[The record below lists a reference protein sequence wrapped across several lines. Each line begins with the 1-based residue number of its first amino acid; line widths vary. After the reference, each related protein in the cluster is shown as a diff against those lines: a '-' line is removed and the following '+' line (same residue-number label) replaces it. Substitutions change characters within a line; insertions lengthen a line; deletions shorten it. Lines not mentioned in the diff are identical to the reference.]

1 MGRLLIVDD
10 EPNLRRVLSSD
21 LRLDGHSVEEADGVT
36 AAQPLLSERDY
47 DVVITDQKMPDGDGL
62 KVLSLAHE
70 SDPSLAVIFLT
81 AVPTIELAV
90 ESMRQGAFD
99 FISKPFNP
107 EVVRATVRRACERTA
122 LLRENQLLKST
133 VGSLLGADTIYGE
146 SKEIKAVREQIARVA
161 PTDATVLIVGETG
174 TGKEL
179 VARAIHR
186 NSRRAN
192 KPLIA
197 VNCAAFT
204 ETLLESELFGHERG
218 AFTGADRARQGLFEA
233 AHGGTLFLDEAGEMS
248 AAAQAKLLRVL
259 VDGQV
264 VRVGS
269 TQSRSVDV
277 RVLVATHRNLEE
289 RVQQGLFRQDL
300 YYRLAVVPIRIPAL
314 RERREDIP
322 GLCDV
327 LSAQI
332 AKDLKVRRKRM
343 SPEALQK
350 IINYAFPGNIRE
362 LRNLLERAHI
372 LGPSEEISADELPLG
387 DHTQPSPASQ
397 NMEMRD
403 WIRTL
408 PSKVE
413 LRELLTQFEKGLIE
427 RALEEAN
434 GVQAE
439 AARMLSLSR
448 SDIGYKIARY
458 AIGRSEDNQPLR

>member
-21 LRLDGHSVEEADGVT
+21 LRLDGHVVEEAEGVT
-36 AAQPLLSERDY
+36 AALPLLNERDY

-62 KVLSLAHE
+62 KILSITHE
-70 SDPSLAVIFLT
+70 SDPSVAVIFLT
-81 AVPTIELAV
+81 AVPTVELAV

-99 FISKPFNP
+99 FVTKPFNP
-107 EVVRATVRRACERTA
+107 EVVRATVRRASERTN

-133 VGSLLGADTIYGE
+133 VGSLLGDDTIFGN
-146 SKEIKAVREQIARVA
+146 SAEIKAVREQIALVA

-259 VDGQV
+259 VDGEV

-269 TQSRSVDV
+269 TQPRKVDV
-277 RVLVATHRNLEE
+277 RVIVATHRNLEE

-300 YYRLAVVPIRIPAL
+300 YYRLAVVPIRIAPL
-314 RERREDIP
+314 RERKEDIP
-322 GLCDV
+322 GLCEV
-327 LSAQI
+327 LAIQI
-332 AKDLKVRRKRM
+332 AKELKVRPKRM
-343 SPEALQK
+343 SAEALQK
-350 IINYAFPGNIRE
+350 VIKYAFPGNIRE

-372 LGPSEEISADELPLG
+372 MGPHGEISADELPV
-387 DHTQPSPASQ
+387 DSSDRVAPASQ
-397 NMEMRD
+397 KIEMRD
-403 WIRTL
+403 WIRML
-408 PSKVE
+408 PPSID
-413 LRELLTQFEKGLIE
+413 LRELLTAFEKGLIE
-427 RALEEAN
+427 RALEQAN

-439 AARMLSLSR
+439 AARMLGLSR
-448 SDIGYKIARY
+448 SDIGYKVAKY
-458 AIGRSEDNQPLR
+458 AIAPPEGRDSR

>member
-10 EPNLRRVLSSD
+10 EPNLRRVLGSD
-21 LRLDGHSVEEADGVT
+21 LRLDGHSVEEADGLT
-36 AAQPLLSERDY
+36 AAQPLLRERDY

-62 KVLSLAHE
+62 RVLSITHE
-70 SDPSLAVIFLT
+70 SDPSIAVIFLT

-99 FISKPFNP
+99 FIAKPFNP
-107 EVVRATVRRACERTA
+107 EVVRATVRRACERTS

-133 VGSLLGADTIYGE
+133 VGSLLGADTIFGDSE
-146 SKEIKAVREQIARVA
+146 KIRAVREQIARVA

-186 NSRRAN
+186 NSPRAN

-269 TQSRSVDV
+269 TQSRTVDV
-277 RVLVATHRNLEE
+277 RVLAATHRNLEE

-314 RERREDIP
+314 REHKEDIP
-322 GLCDV
+322 GLCEV
-327 LSAQI
+327 LSTQI

-343 SPEALQK
+343 STEALRK
-350 IINYAFPGNIRE
+350 IMNYAFPGNIRE

-372 LGPSEEISADELPLG
+372 LGPHEEISGDELPVESSEPLATV
-387 DHTQPSPASQ
+387 TQR
-397 NMEMRD
+397 MEMAD

-408 PSKVE
+408 PPSVE
-413 LRELLTQFEKGLIE
+413 LRELLTAFEKGLIE
-427 RALEEAN
+427 RALEQAN

-439 AARMLSLSR
+439 AARMLGLSR
-448 SDIGYKIARY
+448 SDIGYKVAKY
-458 AIGRSEDNQPLR
+458 AIGRPEDGAGEK

>member
-21 LRLDGHSVEEADGVT
+21 LRLDGHLVEEADGVT
-36 AAQPLLSERDY
+36 AATPLLTERDY

-62 KVLSLAHE
+62 KVLSIAHE
-70 SDPSLAVIFLT
+70 SDPSVAVIFLT

-99 FISKPFNP
+99 FITKPFSP
-107 EVVRATVRRACERTA
+107 EVVRATVQRACERTN
-122 LLRENQLLKST
+122 LVRENQLLKST
-133 VGSLLGADTIYGE
+133 VGNLLGVDTIFGN
-146 SKEIKAVREQIARVA
+146 SAEIKDVREQIARVA

-186 NSRRAN
+186 NSRRAQ

-218 AFTGADRARQGLFEA
+218 AFTGADRTRQGLFEA
-233 AHGGTLFLDEAGEMS
+233 ANGGILFLDEAGEMS
-248 AAAQAKLLRVL
+248 PAAQAKLLRVL
-259 VDGQV
+259 VDGEV
-264 VRVGS
+264 LRVGS
-269 TQSRSVDV
+269 TQSRTVDV
-277 RVLVATHRNLEE
+277 RVLVATHRNLQE

-300 YYRLAVVPIRIPAL
+300 YYRLAVVPIHIPPL
-314 RERREDIP
+314 RDHKEDIP

-332 AKDLKVRRKRM
+332 AKDLKVRPKRM
-343 SPEALQK
+343 SEEALKK
-350 IINYAFPGNIRE
+350 ITNYAFPGNIRE

-372 LGPSEEISADELPLG
+372 LGQREEIAADELPIDASG
-387 DHTQPSPASQ
+387 YTAAATQK
-397 NMEMRD
+397 MEMRD
-403 WIRTL
+403 WLRTL
-408 PSKVE
+408 PSTLD
-413 LRELLTQFEKGLIE
+413 LRELLTAFERGLLE
-427 RALEEAN
+427 RALEQAN

-439 AARMLSLSR
+439 AARMLGLSR
-448 SDIGYKIARY
+448 SDMGYKVTKY
-458 AIGRSEDNQPLR
+458 AIGRAVDAT

>member
-1 MGRLLIVDD
+1 MSRLLIVDD

-21 LRLDGHSVEEADGVT
+21 LRLEGHVVEEADGVT
-36 AAQPLLSERDY
+36 SATLVLRQRDY
-47 DVVITDQKMPDGDGL
+47 DVVITDQKMPDGDGM
-62 KVLSLAHE
+62 KVLSIARD
-70 SDPSLAVIFLT
+70 SDPSIAVIFLT

-99 FISKPFNP
+99 FITKPFNP
-107 EVVRATVRRACERTA
+107 EVVRATVRRACERTN

-133 VGSLLGADTIYGE
+133 VGNLLGADAIFGN
-146 SKEIKAVREQIARVA
+146 SAGIKAVRDQIARVA

-179 VARAIHR
+179 VARALHR
-186 NSRRAN
+186 NSQRGN

-218 AFTGADRARQGLFEA
+218 AFTGADRPRQGLFEA

-248 AAAQAKLLRVL
+248 PAAQAKLLRVL

-264 VRVGS
+264 VRIGS
-269 TQSRSVDV
+269 TQARTVNV

-314 RERREDIP
+314 RERKEDIP
-322 GLCDV
+322 GLCEV

-332 AKDLKVRRKRM
+332 AKDLKVPRKRM
-343 SPEALQK
+343 SPEALKK
-350 IINYAFPGNIRE
+350 IMNYAFPGNIRE

-372 LGPSEEISADELPLG
+372 LGPCEEISAEELPVG
-387 DHTQPSPASQ
+387 SGEQTARESQ

-408 PSKVE
+408 PPSVE
-413 LRELLTQFEKGLIE
+413 LRALLTAFEKGLIE
-427 RALEEAN
+427 RALEQAN

-439 AARMLSLSR
+439 AARMLGLSR
-448 SDIGYKIARY
+448 SDIGYKVAKY
-458 AIGRSEDNQPLR
+458 AIAHLEDRD

>member
-10 EPNLRRVLSSD
+10 EPNLRRVLGSD
-21 LRLDGHSVEEADGVT
+21 LRLDGHSVEEADGV
-36 AAQPLLSERDY
+36 AAAILLLRERDY
-47 DVVITDQKMPDGDGL
+47 EVVITDQKMPDGNGL
-62 KVLSLAHE
+62 KVLSIAHDI
-70 SDPSLAVIFLT
+70 DPSVAVIFLT

-99 FISKPFNP
+99 FITKPFNP
-107 EVVRATVRRACERTA
+107 EVVRATVRRACERTN

-133 VGSLLGADTIYGE
+133 VGSLLGADTIFGNSAGIQE
-146 SKEIKAVREQIARVA
+146 VREQIARVA

-179 VARAIHR
+179 VARAIHS
-186 NSRRAN
+186 NSPRAN

-248 AAAQAKLLRVL
+248 PPAQAKLLRVL

-264 VRVGS
+264 LRVGS
-269 TQSRSVDV
+269 TQSRSVNV
-277 RVLVATHRNLEE
+277 RVLAATHRNLEE

-314 RERREDIP
+314 RERKEDIP
-322 GLCDV
+322 GMCEV

-332 AKDLKVRRKRM
+332 AKDLKVRPKRM
-343 SPEALQK
+343 SPDALQK
-350 IINYAFPGNIRE
+350 IMKYAFPGNIRE

-372 LGPSEEISADELPLG
+372 LGSREEISADELPLG
-387 DHTQPSPASQ
+387 YSDQVAPASR
-397 NMEMRD
+397 NIDMRD

-408 PSKVE
+408 PPTVE
-413 LRELLTQFEKGLIE
+413 LRELLTAFEKGLVE
-427 RALEEAN
+427 RALEQAN

-439 AARMLSLSR
+439 AARMLGLSR
-448 SDIGYKIARY
+448 SDIGYKVTKY
-458 AIGRSEDNQPLR
+458 AIGRPEDSA

>member
-36 AAQPLLSERDY
+36 AALPLLRKRDY

-62 KVLSLAHE
+62 KVLSIAQE
-70 SDPSLAVIFLT
+70 NDPSLAVIFLT

-90 ESMRQGAFD
+90 ESMREGAFD
-99 FISKPFNP
+99 FITKPFSP
-107 EVVRATVRRACERTA
+107 EVVRATVRRACEHTN
-122 LLRENQLLKST
+122 LVRENQLLKST
-133 VGSLLGADTIYGE
+133 VGSLLGADTIFGG
-146 SKEIKAVREQIARVA
+146 STGIKEVREQIARVA

-186 NSRRAN
+186 NSRRAQ

-259 VDGQV
+259 VDGEV
-264 VRVGS
+264 LRVGS
-269 TQSRSVDV
+269 TQSRTVDV

-289 RVQQGLFRQDL
+289 RVRQDLFRQDL
-300 YYRLAVVPIRIPAL
+300 YYRLAVVPIHIPPL
-314 RERREDIP
+314 RERKEDIP
-322 GLCDV
+322 GLCEV

-332 AKDLKVRRKRM
+332 AKDLKVKPKRM
-343 SPEALQK
+343 SAEALHK
-350 IINYAFPGNIRE
+350 IMNYSFPGNIRE
-362 LRNLLERAHI
+362 LLNLLERAHI
-372 LGPSEEISADELPLG
+372 LGLRDEITADELPVG
-387 DHTQPSPASQ
+387 ASGPAESVVQ
-397 NMEMRD
+397 RMEMSD

-408 PSKVE
+408 PPSID
-413 LRELLTQFEKGLIE
+413 LRQLLTDFEKALLE
-427 RALEEAN
+427 RALEQSG

-439 AARMLSLSR
+439 AARTLGLSR
-448 SDIGYKIARY
+448 SDMGYKVTKY
-458 AIGRSEDNQPLR
+458 AIGRSVDAT

>member
-21 LRLDGHSVEEADGVT
+21 LRLDGHSVEEAGGVT
-36 AAQPLLSERDY
+36 AAVPLLTERDY

-62 KVLSLAHE
+62 KVLSIAHE
-70 SDPSLAVIFLT
+70 SDASVAVIFLT

-99 FISKPFNP
+99 FITKPFSP
-107 EVVRATVRRACERTA
+107 EVVRATVRRACERTN

-133 VGSLLGADTIYGE
+133 VGNLLGADTIFGN
-146 SKEIKAVREQIARVA
+146 SAGIKGVREQIARVS

-259 VDGQV
+259 VDGEV

-269 TQSRSVDV
+269 TQTRKVDV
-277 RVLVATHRNLEE
+277 RVLAATHRNLEE
-289 RVQQGLFRQDL
+289 RVQQGLFRLDL

-314 RERREDIP
+314 RERKEDIP
-322 GLCDV
+322 GLCEV

-332 AKDLKVRRKRM
+332 AKDLKVRPKRM
-343 SPEALQK
+343 SSEALQK
-350 IINYAFPGNIRE
+350 ITKYAFPGNIRE

-372 LGPSEEISADELPLG
+372 LGPREEISADELPI
-387 DHTQPSPASQ
+387 DSNDQSAPVFQ
-397 NMEMRD
+397 NMGMRD
-403 WIRTL
+403 WIQTL
-408 PSKVE
+408 PPSID
-413 LRELLTQFEKGLIE
+413 LRGLLTAFEKGLIE
-427 RALEEAN
+427 RALGQAN

-439 AARMLSLSR
+439 AARLLGLSR
-448 SDIGYKIARY
+448 SDIGYKVTKY
-458 AIGRSEDNQPLR
+458 AIVRPEDRA

>member
-1 MGRLLIVDD
+1 
-10 EPNLRRVLSSD
+10 
-21 LRLDGHSVEEADGVT
+21 
-36 AAQPLLSERDY
+36 
-47 DVVITDQKMPDGDGL
+47 
-62 KVLSLAHE
+62 
-70 SDPSLAVIFLT
+70 
-81 AVPTIELAV
+81 
-90 ESMRQGAFD
+90 MRQGAFD
-99 FISKPFNP
+99 FVTKPFNP
-107 EVVRATVRRACERTA
+107 EVVRATVRRACERTS

-133 VGSLLGADTIYGE
+133 VGSLLGADAIHGD
-146 SKEIKAVREQIARVA
+146 SAEIKEVREQIARVA

-186 NSRRAN
+186 NSRRSN

-233 AHGGTLFLDEAGEMS
+233 AHGGSLFLDEAGEMS

-259 VDGQV
+259 VDGEV

-269 TQSRSVDV
+269 TQTRKVDV

-300 YYRLAVVPIRIPAL
+300 YYRVAVVPIRIPAL
-314 RERREDIP
+314 RERKEDIP
-322 GLCDV
+322 GLCEV

-332 AKDLKVRRKRM
+332 AKDLKVRPKRM

-350 IINYAFPGNIRE
+350 IMKYAFPGNIRE

-372 LGPSEEISADELPLG
+372 LGPREEISADELPVGSSNQVGSLF
-387 DHTQPSPASQ
+387 QR
-397 NMEMRD
+397 MEMRD

-408 PSKVE
+408 PPTIE
-413 LRELLTQFEKGLIE
+413 LRELLTAFEKGLIE
-427 RALEEAN
+427 RALEQAN

-439 AARMLSLSR
+439 AARMLGLSR
-448 SDIGYKIARY
+448 SDMGYKVTKY
-458 AIGRSEDNQPLR
+458 AIRQPADGS

>member
-10 EPNLRRVLSSD
+10 EPNLRRVLGSD
-21 LRLDGHSVEEADGVT
+21 LRLDGHSVEEADGV
-36 AAQPLLSERDY
+36 AAAILLLRERDY
-47 DVVITDQKMPDGDGL
+47 EVVITDQKMPDGNGL
-62 KVLSLAHE
+62 KVLSIAHDI
-70 SDPSLAVIFLT
+70 DPSVAVIFLT

-99 FISKPFNP
+99 FITKPFNP
-107 EVVRATVRRACERTA
+107 EVVRATVRRACERTN

-133 VGSLLGADTIYGE
+133 VGSLLGADTIFGNSAGIQE
-146 SKEIKAVREQIARVA
+146 VREQIARVA

-179 VARAIHR
+179 VARAIHS
-186 NSRRAN
+186 NSPRAN

-248 AAAQAKLLRVL
+248 PPAQAKLLRVL

-264 VRVGS
+264 LRVGS
-269 TQSRSVDV
+269 TQSRSVNV
-277 RVLVATHRNLEE
+277 RVLAATHRNLEE

-314 RERREDIP
+314 RERKEDIP
-322 GLCDV
+322 GMCEV

-332 AKDLKVRRKRM
+332 AKDLKVQPKRM
-343 SPEALQK
+343 SPDALQK
-350 IINYAFPGNIRE
+350 IMKYAFPGNIRE

-372 LGPSEEISADELPLG
+372 LGSREEISADELPLG
-387 DHTQPSPASQ
+387 YSDQVAPASR
-397 NMEMRD
+397 NIDMRD

-408 PSKVE
+408 PPTVE
-413 LRELLTQFEKGLIE
+413 LRELLTAFEKGLVE
-427 RALEEAN
+427 RALEQAN

-439 AARMLSLSR
+439 AARMLGLSR
-448 SDIGYKIARY
+448 SDIGYKVTKY
-458 AIGRSEDNQPLR
+458 AIGRPEDSA

>member
-36 AAQPLLSERDY
+36 AAVPLLTERDY

-62 KVLSLAHE
+62 KVLSIAHE
-70 SDPSLAVIFLT
+70 SDPSVAVIFLT

-99 FISKPFNP
+99 FVSKPFNP
-107 EVVRATVRRACERTA
+107 EVVRATVRRACERTN

-133 VGSLLGADTIYGE
+133 VGNLLGADTIFGNSAQIRE
-146 SKEIKAVREQIARVA
+146 VRDQIARVA

-264 VRVGS
+264 LRVGS
-269 TQSRSVDV
+269 TQARTVDV

-300 YYRLAVVPIRIPAL
+300 YYRLAVVPIRIPPL
-314 RERREDIP
+314 RARKEDIP
-322 GLCDV
+322 GLCEI
-327 LSAQI
+327 LSVQI
-332 AKDLKVRRKRM
+332 ARDLKVRPKRM

-350 IINYAFPGNIRE
+350 IVNYTFPGNIRE

-372 LGPSEEISADELPLG
+372 LGRREEIAAEELPAEISG
-387 DHTQPSPASQ
+387 SAAGASQ
-397 NMEMRD
+397 SMEMRD
-403 WIRTL
+403 WIQTL
-408 PSKVE
+408 SPSVD
-413 LRELLTQFEKGLIE
+413 LRELLTTFERGLIE
-427 RALEEAN
+427 RALDQAN

-439 AARMLSLSR
+439 AARMLGLSR
-448 SDIGYKIARY
+448 SDMGYKVTKY
-458 AIGRSEDNQPLR
+458 AIGRPEDRA

>member
-21 LRLDGHSVEEADGVT
+21 LRLDAHVVDEADGVT
-36 AAQPLLSERDY
+36 AAVPLLTERDY

-62 KVLSLAHE
+62 KVLSIAHE
-70 SDPSLAVIFLT
+70 SDPSVAVIFLT

-107 EVVRATVRRACERTA
+107 EAVRATVRRACERTN

-133 VGSLLGADTIYGE
+133 VGSLLGADTIFGN
-146 SKEIKAVREQIARVA
+146 SAEIKEVREQIARVA
-161 PTDATVLIVGETG
+161 PTDATVLIMGETG

-259 VDGQV
+259 VDGQL

-269 TQSRSVDV
+269 TQARTVDV
-277 RVLVATHRNLEE
+277 RVIAATHRNLEE

-300 YYRLAVVPIRIPAL
+300 FYRLAVVPIRIPAL
-314 RERREDIP
+314 REHKEDIP
-322 GLCDV
+322 GLCEV

-332 AKDLKVRRKRM
+332 AKDVKIRPKRM

-350 IINYAFPGNIRE
+350 IMKYAFPGNIRE

-372 LGPSEEISADELPLG
+372 LGPREEISADELPISSG
-387 DHTQPSPASQ
+387 GQAAAPSQ
-397 NMEMRD
+397 KIEMRD

-408 PSKVE
+408 PPSVE
-413 LRELLTQFEKGLIE
+413 LRELLTAVEKGLIE
-427 RALEEAN
+427 RALDQAN

-439 AARMLSLSR
+439 AARMLGLSR
-448 SDIGYKIARY
+448 SDMGYKITKY
-458 AIGRSEDNQPLR
+458 AIGRGEDPT

>member
-36 AAQPLLSERDY
+36 AAAPLLTERDY

-62 KVLSLAHE
+62 KVLSIAHE
-70 SDPSLAVIFLT
+70 SDPSMAVIFLT

-107 EVVRATVRRACERTA
+107 EVVRATVRRACERTN

-133 VGSLLGADTIYGE
+133 VGHLLGADTIFGN
-146 SKEIKAVREQIARVA
+146 SAQIKEVREQIARVA

-269 TQSRSVDV
+269 TQTRTADV
-277 RVLVATHRNLEE
+277 RVLAATHRNLEE

-300 YYRLAVVPIRIPAL
+300 YYRLAVVPIHIPAL
-314 RERREDIP
+314 RERKEDIP
-322 GLCDV
+322 GLCEV
-327 LSAQI
+327 LCAQI
-332 AKDLKVRRKRM
+332 AKDLKVPPKRM

-350 IINYAFPGNIRE
+350 VVKYAFPGNIRE

-372 LGPSEEISADELPLG
+372 LGPREEISADELPIASI
-387 DHTQPSPASQ
+387 DPAPSASQ
-397 NMEMRD
+397 KMEMRD

-408 PSKVE
+408 PASID
-413 LRELLTQFEKGLIE
+413 LRELLTAFEKGLIE
-427 RALEEAN
+427 RALAQAN

-439 AARMLSLSR
+439 AARMLGLSR
-448 SDIGYKIARY
+448 SDIGYKVAKY
-458 AIGRSEDNQPLR
+458 AIGRPDDGA

>member
-1 MGRLLIVDD
+1 MARLLIVDD

-36 AAQPLLSERDY
+36 TAQPLLRERDY

-62 KVLSLAHE
+62 KVLSIARE
-70 SDPSLAVIFLT
+70 SDPSVAVIFLT

-99 FISKPFNP
+99 FITKPFNP
-107 EVVRATVRRACERTA
+107 EVVRATVRRAGERTN

-133 VGSLLGADTIYGE
+133 VGSLLGADTIFGD
-146 SKEIKAVREQIARVA
+146 SREIKAVREQIARVA

-186 NSRRAN
+186 NSRRVN
-192 KPLIA
+192 KPLVA

-259 VDGQV
+259 VDGEV

-269 TQSRSVDV
+269 TQPRKVDV

-289 RVQQGLFRQDL
+289 RVQQGLFREDL
-300 YYRLAVVPIRIPAL
+300 YYRLAVVPIRIAAL
-314 RERREDIP
+314 RDRKEDIP
-322 GLCDV
+322 GLCEV
-327 LSAQI
+327 LSIQI
-332 AKDLKVRRKRM
+332 AKELKVRPKRM
-343 SPEALQK
+343 SAEALKK
-350 IINYAFPGNIRE
+350 IMTYAFPGNIRE

-372 LGPSEEISADELPLG
+372 MGPSEEITADELPVG
-387 DHTQPSPASQ
+387 SRDQAAPASQ
-397 NMEMRD
+397 KLEMRD

-408 PSKVE
+408 PASVD
-413 LRELLTQFEKGLIE
+413 LRELLTAFEKGLIE
-427 RALEEAN
+427 RALDQAN

-439 AARMLSLSR
+439 AARMLGLSR
-448 SDIGYKIARY
+448 SDIGYKVAKYAIARQ
-458 AIGRSEDNQPLR
+458 EDRA

>member
-21 LRLDGHSVEEADGVT
+21 LRMDGHVVEEAEGVT
-36 AAQPLLSERDY
+36 TAVPLLAERDY
-47 DVVITDQKMPDGDGL
+47 EVVITDQKMPDGDGL
-62 KVLSLAHE
+62 KVLSITHE
-70 SDPSLAVIFLT
+70 NDPSVAVIFLT

-90 ESMRQGAFD
+90 QSMRQGAFD
-99 FISKPFNP
+99 FIAKPFNP
-107 EVVRATVRRACERTA
+107 EVVRATVRRACERTN

-133 VGSLLGADTIYGE
+133 VGSLLGADTIFGD
-146 SKEIKAVREQIARVA
+146 SGDIKAVREQIARVA

-192 KPLIA
+192 KPLVA

-259 VDGQV
+259 VDGEV

-269 TQSRSVDV
+269 TQARKVDV

-289 RVQQGLFRQDL
+289 RVQQGLFREDL
-300 YYRLAVVPIRIPAL
+300 YYRLAVVPIHIAAL
-314 RERREDIP
+314 RDRKEDIP
-322 GLCDV
+322 GLCEV
-327 LSAQI
+327 LSMQI
-332 AKDLKVRRKRM
+332 AKELKVRPKRM
-343 SPEALQK
+343 SAEALNK
-350 IINYAFPGNIRE
+350 IMTYAFPGNIRE

-372 LGPSEEISADELPLG
+372 MGPSEEITADELPVG
-387 DHTQPSPASQ
+387 SREQVAPASQ
-397 NMEMRD
+397 KLEMQD
-403 WIRTL
+403 WLRTL
-408 PSKVE
+408 PTSVD
-413 LRELLTQFEKGLIE
+413 LRELLMAFEKGLIE
-427 RALEEAN
+427 RALEQAN

-439 AARMLSLSR
+439 AARMLGLSR
-448 SDIGYKIARY
+448 SDIGYKVAKY
-458 AIGRSEDNQPLR
+458 AIGRPEGDA

>member
-1 MGRLLIVDD
+1 MARLLIVDD

-36 AAQPLLSERDY
+36 AAQPLLRERDY

-62 KVLSLAHE
+62 KVLSITRE
-70 SDPSLAVIFLT
+70 SDPSVAVIFLT

-99 FISKPFNP
+99 FITKPFNP
-107 EVVRATVRRACERTA
+107 EVVRATVRRACERTN

-133 VGSLLGADTIYGE
+133 VGTLLGDDTIFGN
-146 SKEIKAVREQIARVA
+146 SGEIKAVREQIARVA

-259 VDGQV
+259 VDGEV

-269 TQSRSVDV
+269 TQPRKVDV

-289 RVQQGLFRQDL
+289 RVQAGLFRQDL
-300 YYRLAVVPIRIPAL
+300 YYRLAVVPIRIAPL
-314 RERREDIP
+314 RERKEDIP
-322 GLCDV
+322 GLCEV
-327 LSAQI
+327 LSLQI
-332 AKDLKVRRKRM
+332 AKELKVRPKRM
-343 SPEALQK
+343 SGEALQK
-350 IINYAFPGNIRE
+350 IMKYSFPGNIRE

-372 LGPSEEISADELPLG
+372 MGSSEEITSDELPVG
-387 DHTQPSPASQ
+387 SRDQIAPTSEK
-397 NMEMRD
+397 MEMRD

-408 PSKVE
+408 PVSVD
-413 LRELLTQFEKGLIE
+413 LRELLTAFEKALIE
-427 RALEEAN
+427 RALEQAN

-439 AARMLSLSR
+439 AARMLGLSR
-448 SDIGYKIARY
+448 SDIGYKVTKY
-458 AIGRSEDNQPLR
+458 AIATQQDRV

>member
-1 MGRLLIVDD
+1 MARLLIVDD

-21 LRLDGHSVEEADGVT
+21 LRMDGHSVEEADGVT
-36 AAQPLLSERDY
+36 TALLLLRDYDY

-62 KVLSLAHE
+62 KVLSIAHE
-70 SDPSLAVIFLT
+70 SDPSIAVIFLT

-99 FISKPFNP
+99 FITKPFNP
-107 EVVRATVRRACERTA
+107 EVVRGTVRRACERTN

-133 VGSLLGADTIYGE
+133 VGSLLGADTIFGN
-146 SKEIKAVREQIARVA
+146 SAEIKEVRDQIARVA
-161 PTDATVLIVGETG
+161 PTDATVLIMGETG

-186 NSRRAN
+186 NSRRSN

-259 VDGQV
+259 VDGEV

-269 TQSRSVDV
+269 TQTRKVDV
-277 RVLVATHRNLEE
+277 RVLAATHRNLED
-289 RVQQGLFRQDL
+289 RVEQALFRQDL
-300 YYRLAVVPIRIPAL
+300 YYRLAVIPIRIPAL
-314 RERREDIP
+314 RERKEDIP
-322 GLCDV
+322 GLCEV

-350 IINYAFPGNIRE
+350 MMKYAFPGNIRE
-362 LRNLLERAHI
+362 LRNILERAHI
-372 LGPSEEISADELPLG
+372 LGPGEEISADELPI
-387 DHTQPSPASQ
+387 DFRDQSPAGSQ
-397 NMEMRD
+397 KMELRD

-408 PSKVE
+408 PPSID
-413 LRELLTQFEKGLIE
+413 LRELLTAFEKGLIQ
-427 RALEEAN
+427 RALEQAN
-434 GVQAE
+434 GIQAE
-439 AARMLSLSR
+439 AARMLGLSR
-448 SDIGYKIARY
+448 SDIGYKVTKY
-458 AIGRSEDNQPLR
+458 AIGRADDGT

>member
-1 MGRLLIVDD
+1 
-10 EPNLRRVLSSD
+10 
-21 LRLDGHSVEEADGVT
+21 VEEADGVT
-36 AAQPLLSERDY
+36 AVVPLLTQHDY

-62 KVLSLAHE
+62 KVLSIAHE
-70 SDPSLAVIFLT
+70 SDPSMAVIFLT

-99 FISKPFNP
+99 FITKPFNP
-107 EVVRATVRRACERTA
+107 EVVRATVRRACERTN
-122 LLRENQLLKST
+122 LLRENQLLRST
-133 VGSLLGADTIYGE
+133 VGNLLGADTIFGNTAKI
-146 SKEIKAVREQIARVA
+146 KEVRDQIARVA
-161 PTDATVLIVGETG
+161 PTDATALIVGETG

-186 NSRRAN
+186 NSRRAH

-218 AFTGADRARQGLFEA
+218 AFTGADRVRQGLFEA

-264 VRVGS
+264 QRVGS
-269 TQSRSVDV
+269 TQTRRVDV
-277 RVLVATHRNLEE
+277 RVLAATHRNLEE

-300 YYRLAVVPIRIPAL
+300 YYRLAVVPIHIPAL
-314 RERREDIP
+314 REHKEDIP
-322 GLCDV
+322 GLCEV

-332 AKDLKVRRKRM
+332 AKDLKIRPKRM

-350 IINYAFPGNIRE
+350 IMKYAFPGNIRE
-362 LRNLLERAHI
+362 LRNVLERAHI
-372 LGPSEEISADELPLG
+372 LGPFEEISANELPVNSG
-387 DHTQPSPASQ
+387 DQVAPASHK
-397 NMEMRD
+397 MEMRD

-408 PSKVE
+408 PPSVE
-413 LRELLTQFEKGLIE
+413 LRELLTAFEKGLIE
-427 RALEEAN
+427 RALEQAN
-434 GVQAE
+434 WVQAE
-439 AARMLSLSR
+439 AARMLGLSR
-448 SDIGYKIARY
+448 SDMGYKVTKFAIARP
-458 AIGRSEDNQPLR
+458 EDHA